1 MCRLSPTDK
10 SREALSPSIH
20 SFTKYGLSTASG
32 LGTGSVPEK
41 ETGGSGSDGL
51 EDAESE
57 AVTGLLFAGAMAT
70 QRRTGWAQG
79 QGEARVVV
87 VGASRREDMDGL

>member
-1 MCRLSPTDK
+1 M
-10 SREALSPSIH
+10 
-20 SFTKYGLSTASG
+20 
-32 LGTGSVPEK
+32 
-41 ETGGSGSDGL
+41 
-51 EDAESE
+51 
-57 AVTGLLFAGAMAT
+57 TGLLFAGAMAT